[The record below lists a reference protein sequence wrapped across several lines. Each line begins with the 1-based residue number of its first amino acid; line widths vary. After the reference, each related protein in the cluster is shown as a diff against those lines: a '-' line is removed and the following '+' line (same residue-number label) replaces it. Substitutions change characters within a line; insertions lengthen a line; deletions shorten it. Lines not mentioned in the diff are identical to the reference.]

1 MDIEPYAI
9 CAEQQHAARGQH
21 PLPSPAALTR
31 KTEVVSMPG
40 MKLCAKLAT
49 RQREQRVTVLE
60 KLIIFCTQTP
70 ERGEGVR
77 WVVVVVGFIQ
87 SVSRLH

>member
-1 MDIEPYAI
+1 MAHGHRAI
-9 CAEQQHAARGQH
+9 RHMREQQHAARGQH
-21 PLPSPAALTR
+21 PLPSSCPAPHS

-70 ERGEGVR
+70 ARGRGR
-77 WVVVVVGFIQ
+77 GID
-87 SVSRLH
+87 R